1 MIKLGGVKT
10 LTPPSRPP
18 ILDHPYRPEWID
30 AVAVRAIFTL
40 SRATLYR
47 LAEAGKIRTTS
58 LRERGKLKG
67 RRLFSYDSI
76 RQFLES
82 RATGGEGV
90 QPEAAPVGARQ

>member
-10 LTPPSRPP
+10 LTPPPP
-18 ILDHPYRPEWID
+18 SQQHRPEWID
-30 AVAVRAIFTL
+30 ANAARTIFTL

-67 RRLFSYDSI
+67 RRLFSYDSLS
-76 RQFLES
+76 RFMES
-82 RATGGEGV
+82 RATGGEGGGHES
-90 QPEAAPVGARQ
+90 P

>member
-1 MIKLGGVKT
+1 MKT
-10 LTPPSRPP
+10 PTPTPNGPQR
-18 ILDHPYRPEWID
+18 RPEWLD
-30 AVAVRAIFTL
+30 AKGATEIFTL

-67 RRLFSYDSI
+67 RRLFNYDSI

-82 RATGGEGV
+82 RATGGEGG
-90 QPEAAPVGARQ
+90 GA